1 MSSQFVWG
9 YVIKHLDVNT
19 QVETDISESVIGI
32 PIFTDQGTGEVNNAR
47 LKLDSPNGEFLVKAP
62 LMHRY
67 DNIRITAFNSDVGGG
82 TYNHVYEIIRMIPS
96 ESSTDGTTLEL
107 VLLGQEHNVQKLNYS
122 KTHYYEGAAEVI
134 QDLGDGYNAN
144 ITGFQPILSGHKTT
158 DVNNQIPG
166 ANFQTSIYA
175 YGINEDQIY
184 NRMNE
189 TVDKLGSSVDIGGA
203 LDFYEIRFDTDD
215 ISYDK
220 ITINVFPSG
229 ENGDVILEDTE
240 NVNMGETEGG
250 IDAEV
255 ATLINA
261 WGAVDQG
268 TLPIQHSQYK
278 SKQQRFPL
286 QPQWVDTETYG
297 LGSLIQDE
305 GIHYESLLNN
315 NLNLKPSLNL
325 AFWKVITSLDF
336 FGNSIQ
342 YSPWTVG
349 KAILWKNAGS
359 DRDSV
364 GPFGEGCFDS
374 NIIIFDNE
382 ENYSATWVDI
392 RETNPANIDITL
404 LYGGTEVYRGFR
416 ILVDGTAEGILS
428 TNQFGT
434 GNGNDRNSKPYTNSI
449 VTYTGNEWRVLYEA
463 VDDLECN
470 VINEGRPYTFDDT
483 LWIQTPEQLLT
494 FNTFYAFHPHDGITN
509 EKGVSEEPGTAE
521 NLNSAIRV
529 RYDYTIPQL
538 FLFPESF
545 YKIGAWLNFRFPFPI
560 STKGLG
566 GEDVGVG
573 ELYGGA
579 NIVNSI
585 PDAEREPAT
594 LDQQNMHLTHDG
606 FRGFSNGESSE
617 DYGQIS
623 SLDFWMKIDAQIF
636 VNDEY
641 RSSSEANFNMRCIIQ
656 DTSDNQVFQ
665 DFALNIN
672 NHWEPIHLPISSF
685 ETYRARR
692 PLDNPLQSFIPIVEL
707 EALNIFQ
714 WRNIKNIIIQT
725 QDSYD
730 NQGRYSPDP
739 FNNTNVGKFASLVLA
754 GGEAAAVRRIEL
766 YIDAFRFTKPL
777 LVNTGVPAD
786 RVIERDFLQRPVIN
800 DYFQLQSDAFAELEK
815 STFPKVEYN
824 IVTQGRFDIAFGDSF
839 WFRNPRLIPAEFES
853 DDSPDGNNTNT
864 IKLVAK
870 RIEYS
875 ITNTEGG
882 KGGFLRTLTG
892 VRRFE

>member
-9 YVIKHLDVNT
+9 YVVKHFDVNT

-32 PIFTDQGTGEVNNAR
+32 PLFTDQGTSEVNNA
-47 LKLDSPNGEFLVKAP
+47 KLILDASLGKFLVKDP
-62 LMHRY
+62 LIHRY
-67 DNIRITAFNSDVGGG
+67 DNIRITAFSSNVGGG
-82 TYNHVYEIIRMIPS
+82 TYNHVYEVIRIIPS
-96 ESSTDGTTLEL
+96 EGSTDGTRVEL
-107 VLLGQEHNVQKLNYS
+107 VLLGQEHNVQKINYS
-122 KTHYYEGAAEVI
+122 KTHYFEGSAEVI
-134 QDLGDGYNAN
+134 QDLGDGYNVN
-144 ITGFQPILSGHKTT
+144 ITGFQPTLSGHKTT
-158 DVNNQIPG
+158 DATNQVPG
-166 ANFQTSIYA
+166 ASFQTSIYA

-184 NRMNE
+184 NRMQE
-189 TVDKLGSSVDIGGA
+189 TVDKLGSSVDVGGA
-203 LDFYEIRFDTDD
+203 LDFYEIKFDTDD
-215 ISYDK
+215 TLYDK

-240 NVNMGETEGG
+240 NVNTGETEGG

-297 LGSLIQDE
+297 LGSFVQDE
-305 GIHYESLLNN
+305 GIHYESLINN

-325 AFWKVITSLDF
+325 AFWDVVTRLDF
-336 FGNSIQ
+336 YGNTIQ
-342 YSPWTVG
+342 YSPWTVD
-349 KAILWKNAGS
+349 KDFLWRNAGS
-359 DRDSV
+359 DRDST

-374 NIIIFDNE
+374 NIVIFDNE
-382 ENYSATWVDI
+382 DNYSATWVDI
-392 RETNPANIDITL
+392 RETNPVLIDSSF
-404 LYGGTEVYRGFR
+404 LYGGTEIYRGFR

-449 VTYTGNEWRVLYEA
+449 TTYTGNEWQVLYEA
-463 VDDLECN
+463 VNDLECN
-470 VINEGRPYTFDDT
+470 VIDEGRPYTFNGT
-483 LWIQTPEQLLT
+483 LWIQTPEQFLT

-509 EKGVSEEPGTAE
+509 QPGSSQETNTE
-521 NLNSAIRV
+521 LNENSAIRA
-529 RYDYTIPQL
+529 RYDYIIPQSNI
-538 FLFPESF
+538 LFPESF
-545 YKIGAWLNFRFPFPI
+545 YKVGAWLNFRFPFPI
-560 STKGLG
+560 TTKGG
-566 GEDVGVG
+566 ISEGVG
-573 ELYGGA
+573 KLYGGA
-579 NIVNSI
+579 NIVNGV

-623 SLDFWMKIDAQIF
+623 SLDFWMKINAQIF
-636 VNDEY
+636 VINEY

-672 NHWEPIHLPISSF
+672 NHWEPIHLPVNSF

-692 PLDNPLQSFIPIVEL
+692 PLNNPLQSFIPIKEL

-739 FNNTNVGKFASLVLA
+739 INNVNVGKFASLILA
-754 GGEAAAVRRIEL
+754 GGDTAAARRIEL

-777 LVNTGVPAD
+777 LVNTGVPTD
-786 RVIERDFLQRPVIN
+786 RVIERDFLQKPDIN

-815 STFPKVEYN
+815 STFPRVEYN
-824 IVTQGRFDIAFGDSF
+824 IVTQGRFDINFGDSF
-839 WFRNPRLIPAEFES
+839 WFRNPRLVPVEFES
-853 DDSPDGNNTNT
+853 DDSPDFNNTNT

-870 RIEYS
+870 KIEYS

-882 KGGFLRTLTG
+882 KGGFLRTITG
-892 VRRFE
+892 VRRFV

>member
-9 YVIKHLDVNT
+9 YTVKHFDVNT

-32 PIFTDQGTGEVNNAR
+32 PLFTDQGTGEVNNAR

-67 DNIRITAFNSDVGGG
+67 DNIRITAFSSDVGGG
-82 TYNHVYEIIRMIPS
+82 TYNHVYEIIRMIPV
-96 ESSTDGTTLEL
+96 ETSTDGTTLEL
-107 VLLGQEHNVQKLNYS
+107 VLLGQEHNIQKLNYS
-122 KTHYYEGAAEVI
+122 KTHYFEGAAEVI

-144 ITGFQPILSGHKTT
+144 RTGVQPILLGHKTT
-158 DVNNQIPG
+158 DATNQIPD

-184 NRMNE
+184 NRMQE

-203 LDFYEIRFDTDD
+203 LDFYEIKFDTDD
-215 ISYDK
+215 FTYNSMIVN
-220 ITINVFPSG
+220 IFPSG

-240 NVNMGETEGG
+240 TVNTGETEGG

-286 QPQWVDTETYG
+286 QPQWINTETYG
-297 LGSLIQDE
+297 LGSNIQDE
-305 GIHYESLLNN
+305 GIHYESLINN
-315 NLNLKPSLNL
+315 NINLKPSANL

-342 YSPWTVG
+342 YSPWTVD
-349 KAILWKNAGS
+349 KAPLWRNAGS
-359 DRDSV
+359 DVDGT

-374 NIIIFDNE
+374 NILIFDNE
-382 ENYSATWVDI
+382 ENYSATSVDV
-392 RETNPANIDITL
+392 RETDPANIDTAL

-416 ILVDGTAEGILS
+416 ILVDGIAAGILA
-428 TNQFGT
+428 TDQFGT
-434 GNGNDRNSKPYTNSI
+434 GAGNDRNNIAYTNSI
-449 VTYTGNEWRVLYEA
+449 SIYTGAEWRVLYTA
-463 VDDLECN
+463 VDELECN
-470 VINEGRPYTFDDT
+470 VIGEGRPYTFDGSWSQPPT
-483 LWIQTPEQLLT
+483 IG
-494 FNTFYAFHPHDGITN
+494 NTFYAFHPHDGITN
-509 EKGVSEEPGTAE
+509 QKSDVEEAGTLLNA
-521 NLNSAIRV
+521 NSAIRV
-529 RYDYTIPQL
+529 RYDYNIIDILSSTS
-538 FLFPESF
+538 ESF
-545 YKIGAWLNFRFPFPI
+545 YKVGAWLNFRFPFPI
-560 STKGLG
+560 STKGGIL
-566 GEDVGVG
+566 EDVG

-579 NIVNSI
+579 NIISGV
-585 PDAEREPAT
+585 PDVEREPTT
-594 LDQQNMHLTHDG
+594 LDQQNMNVTHDG
-606 FRGFSNGESSE
+606 FRGFGHGESSE

-636 VNDEY
+636 ALLILDY
-641 RSSSEANFNMRCIIQ
+641 KTTSEANFNMRCTLQ
-656 DTSDNQVFQ
+656 DTNDNQVFQ

-672 NHWEPIHLPISSF
+672 NHWEPIHLPVSSF

-692 PLDNPLQSFIPIVEL
+692 PLDSGLQSLIPIKEI
-707 EALNIFQ
+707 EALNIFE

-730 NQGRYSPDP
+730 NQGRYDP
-739 FNNTNVGKFASLVLA
+739 TPFTNPNVGKFSNAILA
-754 GGEAAAVRRIEL
+754 GGDLGIDRRIEL

-786 RVIERDFLQRPVIN
+786 RVIERDFLQKPDIN

-853 DDSPDGNNTNT
+853 NDSPDGNNANT

-882 KGGFLRTLTG
+882 KGGFLRTITG
-892 VRRFE
+892 VRRFV